1 MRKFSVLFILVTLLL
16 LLSIPSFAAD
26 SNDFISTDNGWI
38 YWLRSGSTW
47 YGEWDLDGST
57 PSTYFYDRSG
67 VWFRLNQRPPYPTSG
82 VSFYGRFIA
91 PSQPS
96 SVSYCGISCRFTF
109 LNGYVY
115 FSGSGVID
123 TNVQDLV
130 VLWDSPVT
138 GLVSLDYCYSDVS
151 SYQSLDVGI
160 GNATH
165 TVPYSGTASNENYN
179 NAFVQSGLIT
189 NVPGDSALYKIP
201 VWVYVNDNQ
210 KAGAFSIDIQIS
222 NGLAVG
228 YNAYDS
234 SGNVVPIGFHASSD
248 YVMSQNAVVQGSE
261 KVTSANIEVVK
272 NWIVASDPQHPADDK
287 GYIIMNGF
295 WYRDDNGNLQFNDGI
310 SRTPVYTYRDTALS
324 VEQDS
329 AFLDKST
336 CSIQFMGSDVSSTG
350 TWVEIDVYC
359 IGRGVSQST
368 NYYIPTY
375 TITSCGCYLNASDAA
390 LGELAPFA
398 SRLKS
403 LFDIQNRVFV
413 DSIGS
418 LANRLDPQD
427 VDTSSAEN
435 LSNQSQELSNSV
447 SQMDN
452 MAKPS
457 PDDVELDLNIDTQSM
472 SSYMMVINPLF
483 SSSTLL
489 KVFILGFTLLL
500 VSYVFFGKKS

>member
-1 MRKFSVLFILVTLLL
+1 MRKFSVLFIFVTLSL

-47 YGEWDLDGST
+47 YGDWPSDGST
-57 PSTYFYDRSG
+57 PSEYFHDRSG

-96 SVSYCGISCRFTF
+96 SVTYCGISCRFTY

-115 FSGSGVID
+115 FSGTGVVD

-151 SYQSLDVGI
+151 SYQSIDVGI

-165 TVPYSGTASNENYN
+165 PLPYSGTSDTFSNN
-179 NAFVQSGLIT
+179 NASAQSGLIA
-189 NVPGDSALYKIP
+189 NVPGDSPLYKIP
-201 VWVYVNDNQ
+201 VWVYVGANQ
-210 KAGAFSIDIQIS
+210 KSGAFNINIQIS

-234 SGNVVPIGFHASSD
+234 SGSVVPIGFHSSSD
-248 YVMSQNAVVQGSE
+248 YVMEQNSVVQGSE

-272 NWIVASDPQHPADDK
+272 NWIISGDPQHPADDK
-287 GYIIMNGF
+287 GYIVMNGF
-295 WYRDDNGNLQFNDGI
+295 WYRDDNGNLKFNDGI
-310 SRTPVYTYRDTALS
+310 SRIPVYTYRDTALS
-324 VEQDS
+324 VDQDS
-329 AFLDKST
+329 AFMDKSS
-336 CSIQFMGSDVSSTG
+336 CSIQFMGSDVSSNG

-359 IGRGVSQST
+359 IGRRVSQST
-368 NYYIPTY
+368 NYLVPSYS
-375 TITSCGCYLNASDAA
+375 ITSCGCYLNASDAA

-418 LANRLDPQD
+418 LANRLDPPN
-427 VDTSSAEN
+427 VDTSSADN
-435 LSNQSQELSNSV
+435 LTNQSQELSNSV
-447 SQMDN
+447 AQMDN
-452 MAKPS
+452 MAKPC
-457 PDDVELDLNIDTQSM
+457 PDDVDLNLNIDSQSI

-483 SSSTLL
+483 SSPTLL

>member
-1 MRKFSVLFILVTLLL
+1 MRKFSILFIFVTLLL
-16 LLSIPSFAAD
+16 LLSIPSFAAE

-47 YGEWDLDGST
+47 YGEWPSDGST
-57 PSTYFYDRSG
+57 PSEYFHDRSG

-91 PSQPS
+91 PSAPS
-96 SVSYCGISCRFTF
+96 TVTYCGISCRFTY

-115 FSGSGVID
+115 FSGSGVVD

-151 SYQSLDVGI
+151 SYQSIDVGI

-165 TVPYSGTASNENYN
+165 SVPYSGTSDNVSNN
-179 NAFVQSGLIT
+179 NASVQSGLIAS
-189 NVPGDSALYKIP
+189 VPGDSPLYKIP
-201 VWVYVNDNQ
+201 VWVYVGANQ
-210 KAGAFSIDIQIS
+210 KAGAFNIDIQIT

-228 YNAYDS
+228 YNAFDS

-248 YVMSQNAVVQGSE
+248 YVMEQNSIVQGSQ
-261 KVTSANIEVVK
+261 KANSANIEVVK
-272 NWIVASDPQHPADDK
+272 NWIVASDPQHPSDDK

-295 WYRDDNGNLQFNDGI
+295 WYRDDNGKLQFNDGI
-310 SRTPVYTYRDTALS
+310 SRTPVYTYRDSAVS
-324 VEQDS
+324 VGQDS
-329 AFLDKST
+329 AFMEKST
-336 CSIQFMGSDVSSTG
+336 CSLQFMGSDVSSTA

-359 IGRGVSQST
+359 IGRVSSQST
-368 NYYIPTY
+368 NYNNPTY
-375 TITSCGCYLNASDAA
+375 SITSCGCYLNASDAA

-413 DSIGS
+413 DSIGF
-418 LANRLDPQD
+418 LANRLDPPN
-427 VDTSSAEN
+427 VDTSAADN
-435 LSNQSQELSNSV
+435 LDNQSTQLSNSV
-447 SQMDN
+447 SQLDN
-452 MAKPS
+452 LNKPS
-457 PDDVELDLNIDTQSM
+457 ADDVDLNIDIDSDSM
-472 SSYMMVINPLF
+472 GSYMMVINPLF
-483 SSSTLL
+483 ASPALL